1 MVSFVAVEPLEAFTD
16 GCAPLICVG
25 VSQTRRQFD
34 KKKVEKKT
42 GNKVKYITRRKLSN
56 FRIKKEGTNRLAVV
70 CC

>member
-34 KKKVEKKT
+34 KKKS
-42 GNKVKYITRRKLSN
+42 RRKLE
-56 FRIKKEGTNRLAVV
+56 IKENTSQGVNYLISG
-70 CC
+70 